1 MSAAPGIV
9 ITVGNLG
16 FKRGQHVTVE
26 IDGEHVDG
34 VFVRQAQW
42 QDRINL
48 GAVPVG
54 DNSALAWVRRLDTG
68 AIEAFLGGDITAKPE
83 ADLRAAIGKAHE
95 AKQDESGAAGAFV
108 KESRPRLGVSID
120 LDLAGCQRSRRGL
133 GLIKRTAMFIA
144 RAALTSLIAN
154 LTDDVY
160 AEARQLLIDR
170 KARAEGQAR
179 GS

>member
-1 MSAAPGIV
+1 
-9 ITVGNLG
+9 VGNHGLR
-16 FKRGQHVTVE
+16 RGQHVTVE
-26 IDGEHVDG
+26 IDGEQVDG

-68 AIEAFLGGDITAKPE
+68 AIEAFLCADITPKPE

-95 AKQDESGAAGAFV
+95 ATQNERGAATAFA
-108 KESRPRLGVSID
+108 EEPRPRLGVSID
-120 LDLAGCQRSRRGL
+120 LDLAGCQPSRRGL
-133 GLIKRTAMFIA
+133 RLIKRTASFIA
-144 RAALTSLIAN
+144 RAVVTRLVAN
-154 LTDDVY
+154 LTDELY
-160 AEARQLLIDR
+160 AEARQLLVDR
-170 KARAEGQAR
+170 KAKAEGQAR